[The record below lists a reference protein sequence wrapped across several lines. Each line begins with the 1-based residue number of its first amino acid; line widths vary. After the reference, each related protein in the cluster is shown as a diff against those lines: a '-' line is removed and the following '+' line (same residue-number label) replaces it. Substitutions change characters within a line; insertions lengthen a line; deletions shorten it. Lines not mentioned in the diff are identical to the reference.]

1 MLEGISCKKELFS
14 GGDGVLYENITI
26 RADKANTLTI
36 FKQQ

>member
-26 RADKANTLTI
+26 RRRLSKYAYG
-36 FKQQ
+36 F